1 MWRRYQ
7 KGNKF
12 IKLHLVPSR
21 SFHNK
26 PPNSVKAK
34 YCCKGIGVIQ
44 KRLETLQNL
53 LNSVDIAHYSRE
65 NSVKLFI
72 LSCVSRGRIQNK
84 MKQGAIYQ
92 VRKLVGRVLHKN
104 KKNFHFCYDFQIKR
118 KIIHFFPLCRLDN
131 EKQSL
136 IKRFSGK
143 ASCFLAWL

>member
-1 MWRRYQ
+1 MRGGGLLIFFKKKKLWRRYQ

-72 LSCVSRGRIQNK
+72 LCYVSRGRIQKK

-92 VRKLVGRVLHKN
+92 VRKLVGRVLHN
-104 KKNFHFCYDFQIKR
+104 KRLSFLLR
-118 KIIHFFPLCRLDN
+118 FPNKTQNHTL
-131 EKQSL
+131 
-136 IKRFSGK
+136 FSFMP
-143 ASCFLAWL
+143 SRQ